1 MNNLLRHSKAALL
14 RLSTLVLL
22 SSLTLF
28 AACKPDEINSLQ
40 QEVWKNPQD
49 ATSWMRLGGAF
60 ARHQR
65 YSDASDAF
73 KKALAI
79 NPKLDDAVHALGA
92 VAFKEKKY
100 SDAALF
106 FQQHLDRSPK
116 DSLRLYNLGNAY
128 MQLKQFDKA
137 STLYNEAIDNSESFM
152 DAHYNLAVCY
162 AKTGHQKEALAIY
175 EWLLQKNNYLAFSLK
190 KHIKNETR

>member
-1 MNNLLRHSKAALL
+1 MCE
-14 RLSTLVLL
+14 
-22 SSLTLF
+22 F
-28 AACKPDEINSLQ
+28 ACG
-40 QEVWKNPQD
+40 
-49 ATSWMRLGGAF
+49 MRL
-60 ARHQR
+60 
-65 YSDASDAF
+65 
-73 KKALAI
+73 I
-79 NPKLDDAVHALGA
+79 T
-92 VAFKEKKY
+92 